1 MVRGGAKFDTAI
13 SALGKKLSS
22 ARKVKVGF
30 FEDASYPD
38 GTPVAMIAAVQNFG
52 APSRGIPPRPFFTA
66 MIKDHGS
73 EWGGDTAELMERT
86 DGDAHQT
93 LTLMGELIE
102 EQLRQSVVD
111 TNDPALK
118 PATIK
123 RKGFEKPL
131 VDTGRML
138 GSIKSKV
145 IT

>member
-13 SALGKKLSS
+13 SALGKKLTS
-22 ARKVKVGF
+22 AKKVKVGF
-30 FEDASYPD
+30 LEGATYPD

-52 APSRGIPPRPFFTA
+52 APSRGIPPRPFFSN
-66 MIKDHGS
+66 MITQHGG

-102 EQLRQSVVD
+102 GQLRQSVVD

-131 VDTGRML
+131 VDTGHML
-138 GSIKSKV
+138 GSIDSEV